1 MSESKRIEVIVV
13 ARDEFTRAGLRAV
26 LGVEADVRVVAEMA
40 SNEEAIRQAVRL
52 RPHVVLL
59 DGALANGQL
68 VDCCRALRTQ
78 APDTRVVV
86 LVEALDPS
94 CVINAVRAGADGC
107 IAESSRLDDVR
118 RIVRAAAHGE
128 VAFDPRLTRMLLDHL
143 RRHPPDMGDGGTAL
157 SAAECRALRLVAAGK
172 TNREIAS
179 DLAVSEKTV
188 KNWLAH
194 AFAKLHVTRRAEAA
208 VRFTM
213 PHAAVSALPQS
224 GPWRNGS
231 MLGRTA

>member
-1 MSESKRIEVIVV
+1 MNESTRIEVIIV

-26 LGVEADVRVVAEMA
+26 LSVGADIRVVAEMA
-40 SNEEAIRQAVRL
+40 SNDEAIRQSARL

-59 DGALANGQL
+59 DGALANGQ
-68 VDCCRALRTQ
+68 VVECCRALRAQ

-86 LVEALDPS
+86 LIEAVEPS
-94 CVINAVRAGADGC
+94 YVVNAVRAGADGC
-107 IAESSRLDDVR
+107 IAESSRVDDVR
-118 RIVRAAAHGE
+118 RIVRAAATGE
-128 VAFDPRLTRMLLDHL
+128 VAFDPGLTRMLLEHL
-143 RRHPPDMGDGGTAL
+143 RRHPPDIGDGGTAL
-157 SAAECRALRLVAAGK
+157 SPAECRALRLVAAGK

-179 DLAVSEKTV
+179 VLAVSEKTV

-213 PHAAVSALPQS
+213 PHTGVSPLRS
-224 GPWRNGS
+224 V
-231 MLGRTA
+231 LGRTA